1 MISLKKEKY
10 RQELMKNQFVAGS
23 CMVPGG
29 TVGELESGGGV
40 AGAL

>member
-1 MISLKKEKY
+1 MMCLKKEKG
-10 RQELMKNQFVAGS
+10 RQELMKDQSGAGS

-29 TVGELESGGGV
+29 TVGELESGGCV

>member
-1 MISLKKEKY
+1 MRCFKKEKC
-10 RQELMKNQFVAGS
+10 RQELMKDQSVAGG
-23 CMVPGG
+23 CIVPGG

>member
-1 MISLKKEKY
+1 MMCFKKEKC
-10 RQELMKNQFVAGS
+10 RQELMKDQSGAES